1 MSGCLIVWL
10 LLQVTFCKR
19 KGGLFKKADDLSK
32 LCGVEV
38 AVIIVAD
45 KKSCEYASTD
55 MNRIL
60 ERYREMQAGGTG
72 EDTSENSRLWEQLE
86 TQRRELEALTREL
99 AAEVSCVYEYCF
111 LSLTMR
117 HSCSSHHPSQKRQV
131 EELRGSHPHAIEMGE
146 TQQAPLLPVVSLM
159 QSAAA
164 AAAPTSGSIL
174 RKPSTLPKV
183 HQKNNP
189 RPQFHELLSTVLE
202 AAPAPS
208 SKHDRTYAISE
219 LSDDTAEVD
228 SASEGTCMEEP
239 TSKRMRIDSEESE
252 KVIIEHSSI
261 PNAHVGLESAMSQL
275 AGAHAVTELVN

>member
-99 AAEVSCVYEYCF
+99 AAE
-111 LSLTMR
+111 
-117 HSCSSHHPSQKRQV
+117 KRQV